1 MSRHRGWGQAI
12 FALVVTV
19 AACGQQTTEGTT
31 TTTGESQANEARAGT
46 TTAVAEVDRQDL
58 EDGLPRVGSYGFVD
72 MTITAATL
80 GHIEPNTF
88 LRDEQAVSGTNH
100 VFLTME
106 VANVSEKGD
115 AANWPPTPYG
125 LRVAGESA
133 GPPQMLEGRPHIGL
147 PALSSA
153 DVTMAFEVP
162 EETKFADLE
171 LVVAEEDRIP
181 LVIPLVGAL
190 PAPFG
195 QVVVEAIGEGPARGA
210 ASGCNQQLEVEFLES
225 TVSIDLLESESYPT
239 AYGSRRAA
247 VGDRFLTVET
257 RVLNLGGSRCGA
269 GGTNIDGSL
278 VRLYVDDVPRAPIAW
293 VNTTIAIN
301 EAKDLIWHFNYPVDA
316 DRLQILFG
324 SEEAE
329 PLWVPVD
336 VSAVEGP

>member
-1 MSRHRGWGQAI
+1 MPRHRGWGQTI
-12 FALVVTV
+12 IALVVTV
-19 AACGQQTTEGTT
+19 AACGQQTTEATT
-31 TTTGESQANEARAGT
+31 TTTVPSQPTEARAAT
-46 TTAVAEVDRQDL
+46 TTVAEVSHQDL
-58 EDGLPRVGSYGFVD
+58 EEGLPRGGTYGFVD
-72 MTITAATL
+72 ITITGATL
-80 GHIEPNTF
+80 GHIQPNTF
-88 LRDEQAVSGTNH
+88 LRDEQALSDSNH

-125 LRVAGESA
+125 LRVLGESA

-147 PALSSA
+147 PALTSA

-162 EETKFADLE
+162 DETKFADLE
-171 LVVAEEDRIP
+171 LVVAQEDRIP
-181 LVIPLVGAL
+181 LVIPLVGDL
-190 PAPFG
+190 PSPFG

-210 ASGCNQQLEVEFLES
+210 ASGCNQQLEVEFLDS
-225 TVSIDLLESESYPT
+225 TVSIDLLDSESYPT

-257 RVLNLGGSRCGA
+257 RVLNRGGSRCGA
-269 GGTNIDGSL
+269 GGTNVDGSL

-301 EAKDLIWHFNYPVDA
+301 EAKDLIWHFNYPANA
-316 DRLQILFG
+316 DQLRILFG

-336 VSAVEGP
+336 VSAVEGL